1 VPYRLVGRA
10 ASRIDEILFESAR
23 RWGIDAA
30 ARYHR
35 LILAAMAEIG
45 DRPDLVGSRE
55 IPRVAGPRT
64 YHLRSARRLVE
75 PAARVAEPRHL
86 VVTV

>member
-1 VPYRLVGRA
+1 MPYRLVGRA

-64 YHLRSARRLVE
+64 YHPVSYT
-75 PAARVAEPRHL
+75 HL
-86 VVTV
+86 MTLTTRAVMCKSR